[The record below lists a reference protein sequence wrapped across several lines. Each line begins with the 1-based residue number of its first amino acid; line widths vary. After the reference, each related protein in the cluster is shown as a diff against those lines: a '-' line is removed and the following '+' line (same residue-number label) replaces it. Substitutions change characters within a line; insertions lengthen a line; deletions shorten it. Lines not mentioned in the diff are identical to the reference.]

1 MNEFI
6 DAAEG
11 LRKQHGE
18 ARGDFDLVFTAI
30 GELQAVHSKAR
41 IENVDNMEYLFAAF
55 EMAKLLGRLGEMS
68 PEDVQQLPDEMKRM
82 IQQTLE
88 MTILFPIR
96 DHSFIPPKPYDSF
109 QHLIQKLVP
118 QYGHDPR
125 GDVSIITFN
134 YDLCLDLAL
143 PRIDYCLDNS
153 TGGDVKLLKLHGS
166 LNWGYCEGCGKIVAW
181 DLDRFLGRRLL
192 LDAETTSAPLRVASR
207 MGEFKHCGSTHVQ
220 GPFIVPPTW
229 NKMQHHG
236 MLGMVWRTAASE
248 LANAEDIFVCGYSL
262 PDTDQFFRYL
272 YALGSVGET
281 RVKRFWVFDPEE
293 KVADRF
299 RELLGPTVQ
308 NRFEFHKKKFSE
320 AVNSLTD
327 LLVGKHRAG

>member
-1 MNEFI
+1 
-6 DAAEG
+6 
-11 LRKQHGE
+11 
-18 ARGDFDLVFTAI
+18 
-30 GELQAVHSKAR
+30 
-41 IENVDNMEYLFAAF
+41 
-55 EMAKLLGRLGEMS
+55 
-68 PEDVQQLPDEMKRM
+68 
-82 IQQTLE
+82 
-88 MTILFPIR
+88 
-96 DHSFIPPKPYDSF
+96 
-109 QHLIQKLVP
+109 
-118 QYGHDPR
+118 
-125 GDVSIITFN
+125 
-134 YDLCLDLAL
+134 
-143 PRIDYCLDNS
+143 
-153 TGGDVKLLKLHGS
+153 
-166 LNWGYCEGCGKIVAW
+166 
-181 DLDRFLGRRLL
+181 
-192 LDAETTSAPLRVASR
+192 
-207 MGEFKHCGSTHVQ
+207 
-220 GPFIVPPTW
+220 
-229 NKMQHHG
+229 